1 MNRESVLFEPQIL
14 GGKNMKTIRNNL
26 IQTIMVILLSTVF
39 AGSVIAG
46 EQHVDPVAEEIPDNA
61 NKIILNQDEQ
71 AAGDMYVDALNFLE
85 SHGYTVIHS
94 EEPVDVNT
102 LNDLVDQHPL
112 IMRAEKKVSDDLTMQ
127 IAINV
132 NTTPGGSELAASVY
146 YADSKDVT
154 QGNWHQATWT
164 EGDAKKAFNM
174 AFHDLRAG
182 TYDTMQFE
190 SGVAVTRK

>member
-1 MNRESVLFEPQIL
+1 MKIIRTNFLKTVMVL
-14 GGKNMKTIRNNL
+14 
-26 IQTIMVILLSTVF
+26 LLSTVF
-39 AGSVIAG
+39 TGSVIAG
-46 EQHVDPVAEEIPDNA
+46 EQHVEPVAIDIPDNA

-71 AAGDMYVDALNFLE
+71 PAGDMYVDALNFLE
-85 SHGYTVIHS
+85 DQGYTVVHS
-94 EEPVDVNT
+94 EEPVDVDALT
-102 LNDLVDQHPL
+102 DLADQHPL
-112 IMRAEKKVSDDLTMQ
+112 TMRAEKKVSDDLTMQ
-127 IAINV
+127 IAVNV

-164 EGDAKKAFNM
+164 DGDSKKAFNM
-174 AFHDLRAG
+174 AFRDLRAG